1 MAHLQSFTTDPMGIE
16 YSVQIEKSIPRKC
29 SFCSSFLF
37 LLRQVQNLL
46 LLLHIC
52 LERVHTM
59 QFNISTN
66 TSSKQFFLSFPSSA
80 FPLLPIF
87 SSSDKFETC
96 CLCCPSS
103 RSSHLQLDHDK
114 NDNVDSTPGS
124 FNFGCWQ
131 NLTFL
136 LRIILSV

>member
-46 LLLHIC
+46 HLYHIC
-52 LERVHTM
+52 PERVHTM
-59 QFNISTN
+59 QFNVSTN
-66 TSSKQFFLSFPSSA
+66 TSSKQFFVSFPSSA
-80 FPLLPIF
+80 SPLLPIF

-96 CLCCPSS
+96 CLCCPCS
-103 RSSHLQLDHDK
+103 RSTHLQLDPNK
-114 NDNVDSTPGS
+114 NHNVDSAPASLIFVLGKIS
-124 FNFGCWQ
+124 LFF
-131 NLTFL
+131 
-136 LRIILSV
+136 